1 MFTPA
6 AGFIVI
12 AVSRCFH
19 VQLTMPAVRGILQI
33 VAGLATL
40 TLVKSSNIGITR
52 EDIIH
57 NANGGYS
64 NILIAID
71 ENVPEDRQLLTVI
84 QVCIN
89 LPL

>member
-1 MFTPA
+1 MA
-6 AGFIVI
+6 AIRETLRLA
-12 AVSRCFH
+12 AVL
-19 VQLTMPAVRGILQI
+19 V
-33 VAGLATL
+33 TL
-40 TLVKSSNIGITR
+40 TLVKSSNIGATR

>member
-1 MFTPA
+1 MA
-6 AGFIVI
+6 AIRETLRLA
-12 AVSRCFH
+12 AVL
-19 VQLTMPAVRGILQI
+19 V
-33 VAGLATL
+33 TL
-40 TLVKSSNIGITR
+40 TLVKSSNIGATR

-84 QVCIN
+84 QVGIYFEFHFCLSSS
-89 LPL
+89 LPG

>member
-1 MFTPA
+1 MA
-6 AGFIVI
+6 AIRETLRLA
-12 AVSRCFH
+12 AVL
-19 VQLTMPAVRGILQI
+19 V
-33 VAGLATL
+33 TL
-40 TLVKSSNIGITR
+40 TLVKSSNIGATR

-84 QVCIN
+84 QVGIYF
-89 LPL
+89 

>member
-1 MFTPA
+1 MA
-6 AGFIVI
+6 AIRETLRLA
-12 AVSRCFH
+12 AVL
-19 VQLTMPAVRGILQI
+19 V
-33 VAGLATL
+33 TL
-40 TLVKSSNIGITR
+40 TLVKSSNIGATR

-84 QVCIN
+84 QVGVYF
-89 LPL
+89 